1 MRRRTL
7 LFLIG
12 VLTRGTLRLRLAW
25 PHSQIKEEN
34 MRRWVLSLAALATA
48 LPAFAQ
54 DTSLLRY
61 GGPDRARRLI
71 AAAQKEGSFALY
83 TSFAEKDL
91 PPLTVLFEK
100 KYGVKVKVWRA
111 GSEKVLQRTL
121 AEAAARRYEVD
132 AIHSSALEMETL
144 HREKILQA
152 ATSPRA
158 TDLIAGALRPHGE
171 WVATYLSVWVQ
182 AYNTQLVR
190 KEDLPNTFQDLLDPK
205 WKGRLGIEANVPEWY
220 STVALSMG
228 EEKGIQFFRDLVA
241 RNGISV
247 RTGHSL
253 LNNMVVAGEV
263 PLALTVYNFMAEA
276 ARRKG
281 ATIDW
286 FALEP
291 AVARMSGIGIAHGA
305 PHPNAALLFY
315 DFMLSTE
322 AQELLVAMEY
332 VPTNATVRSPLA
344 VRRFTL
350 VDPAVALD
358 QSDKWTKS
366 FEEVILRR
374 GGPQ

>member
-1 MRRRTL
+1 M
-7 LFLIG
+7 
-12 VLTRGTLRLRLAW
+12 
-25 PHSQIKEEN
+25 
-34 MRRWVLSLAALATA
+34 ATA
-48 LPAFAQ
+48 LPGFGQ
-54 DTSLLRY
+54 DAKIL
-61 GGPDRARRLI
+61 
-71 AAAQKEGSFALY
+71 AAAQKEGSLTLY

-91 PPLTVLFEK
+91 PPLTDLFEK
-100 KYGVKVKVWRA
+100 KYGVKVKVWRS

-121 AEAAARRYEVD
+121 AEAAAKRHEVD

-152 ATSPRA
+152 VTSPHSKQ
-158 TDLIAGALRPHGE
+158 LIAGALRPHRD

-182 AYNTQLVR
+182 AYNTQLVK

-247 RTGHSL
+247 RSGHSL

-286 FALEP
+286 FTLEP
-291 AVARMSGIGIAHGA
+291 AVARMSGIGIARRA
-305 PHPNAALLFY
+305 PHPSAALLFY

-322 AQELLVAMEY
+322 AQELLVTMEY

-366 FEEVILRR
+366 FEEVILKR
-374 GGPQ
+374 GGQP

>member
-1 MRRRTL
+1 MR
-7 LFLIG
+7 
-12 VLTRGTLRLRLAW
+12 
-25 PHSQIKEEN
+25 P
-34 MRRWVLSLAALATA
+34 WVLSLAALATA
-48 LPAFAQ
+48 LSAFAQ

-61 GGPDRARRLI
+61 DGPDRAQKLI

-91 PPLTVLFEK
+91 PSLTVLFEE

-121 AEAAARRYEVD
+121 AEAAARRREVD

-152 ATSPRA
+152 VASPHSA
-158 TDLIAGALRPHGE
+158 ELIAGALRPHRE

-182 AYNTQLVR
+182 TYNTRLVK

-220 STVALSMG
+220 STVVLSMG

-281 ATIDW
+281 AAIDW
-286 FALEP
+286 FVLEP
-291 AVARMSGIGIAHGA
+291 AVARMSGIGIARRA

-358 QSDKWTKS
+358 QSDKWTKP
-366 FEEVILRR
+366 FEEVILKR
-374 GGPQ
+374 GGQ

>member
-1 MRRRTL
+1 MPTSS
-7 LFLIG
+7 
-12 VLTRGTLRLRLAW
+12 VRLAAR
-25 PHSQIKEEN
+25 I
-34 MRRWVLSLAALATA
+34 LSFAALATA

-54 DTSLLRY
+54 DTSLLRH
-61 GGPDRARRLI
+61 GGADRSRRLI

-91 PPLTVLFEK
+91 PPLTDLFEK

-121 AEAAARRYEVD
+121 AEAAAKRHEAD

-152 ATSPRA
+152 VASPYS
-158 TDLIAGALRPHGE
+158 TELIAGALRPHRE

-182 AYNTQLVR
+182 AYNTQLVK

-205 WKGRLGIEANVPEWY
+205 WKGKLGIEANVPEWY
-220 STVALSMG
+220 STVVLSMG
-228 EEKGIQFFRDLVA
+228 EEKGIQFFRDLMA
-241 RNGISV
+241 RNGVSV

-281 ATIDW
+281 AAIDW
-286 FALEP
+286 FVLEP
-291 AVARMSGIGIAHGA
+291 AVARMSGIGIARRA

-332 VPTNATVRSPLA
+332 VPTNATVRSSLA

-350 VDPAVALD
+350 VDPALALD
-358 QSDKWTKS
+358 QSDKWSKS

-374 GGPQ
+374 GRQ